1 MSQTGRKTIKERG
14 KERKKEMVGKE
25 QETHEEKQQKT
36 CGGVEELVFI
46 CKRRP
51 YRELQKAISVISN
64 GALQQFSLTQ
74 MSTAAVVSHSQ

>member
-1 MSQTGRKTIKERG
+1 
-14 KERKKEMVGKE
+14 MVGKE

-64 GALQQFSLTQ
+64 GALQQFSL
-74 MSTAAVVSHSQ
+74 SRHSLKWAQPRLFLTVNKRQSDCV